1 MEVKDEF
8 MAKDQYGRRKI
19 VCELCG
25 LEFLENK
32 MGPKNKNLWRNHV
45 YSKHLKS
52 KVDEKIKSHT
62 SCPVKTCDFELKS
75 PDQKRIIQH
84 YISGNHDILEKL
96 IENEL
101 ENR

>member
-1 MEVKDEF
+1 MEIKDEF
-8 MAKDQYGRRKI
+8 IERDHGGRKI
-19 VCELCG
+19 VCEFCG
-25 LEFLENK
+25 LEFSGNK
-32 MGPKNKNLWRNHV
+32 MGPKNKNRWRMHV

-52 KVDEKIKSHT
+52 KVDKKIKSHT
-62 SCPVKTCDFELKS
+62 SCPVKNCDFELNS
-75 PDQKRIIQH
+75 PDKNRIVQH